1 MPGDR
6 RSLASARLD
15 ALDRALGAIIR
26 AGRLLVLPV
35 SLLLFA
41 QWPLRDLVQAH
52 STEANDLAQWLF
64 ALYVSL
70 AMTYAT
76 RERAHLA
83 ADALAHRYPPAVRR
97 FLARAAALLF
107 LAPWSLFIL
116 IASAPTV
123 WRSVAQLEEF
133 PETYS
138 PGYFLV
144 KLAAW
149 LLALLVL
156 LQALLD
162 AARRAP
168 SP

>member
-1 MPGDR
+1 VPGAR
-6 RSLASARLD
+6 GSLATSWLD
-15 ALDRALGAIIR
+15 ALDRAVGAIIA

-35 SLLLFA
+35 SFLLFA

-64 ALYVSL
+64 ALYVGL

-83 ADALAHRYPPAVRR
+83 ADALAHRYPPALRR
-97 FLARAAALLF
+97 LLARSAALLF

-116 IASAPTV
+116 VASAPTV

-162 AARRAP
+162 GLRPATRP
-168 SP
+168 